1 MRFLPRQNLISQ
13 ELWVSF
19 VRWWLA
25 RRCGC
30 AMGRVGVDLG
40 VLAYAVMAVLAAMH
54 NAGRRS
60 FITEHLLI
68 LISIAPQRR
77 SSRSFAT
84 MGCLTSSR

>member
-1 MRFLPRQNLISQ
+1 MDRLIIHGLGPLMDDASSMRFLPRQNLISQ

-54 NAGRRS
+54 KA
-60 FITEHLLI
+60 
-68 LISIAPQRR
+68 ISQASPYP
-77 SSRSFAT
+77 S
-84 MGCLTSSR
+84 LT